1 METFRDH
8 INNSTLPLLVLDLT
22 EKGTDGNEMA
32 KDQNPSSTDKVA
44 LKQPGFVA
52 ANSFLSELSPP
63 TK

>member
-8 INNSTLPLLVLDLT
+8 INNSALPLLVLDLT
-22 EKGTDGNEMA
+22 EKGTDGNEVA

-52 ANSFLSELSPP
+52 ANSFLLELSPP

>member
-8 INNSTLPLLVLDLT
+8 INNSALPLLVLDLT
-22 EKGTDGNEMA
+22 EKGTDGNEVA

-44 LKQPGFVA
+44 LKQPRFVA
-52 ANSFLSELSPP
+52 ANSFLLELSPP